1 MQPSWTN
8 SWFALRVK
16 FRHEKLVSRIL
27 SSKGLE
33 QFLPVYRSKRKWADR
48 VKEIDFPLFP
58 GYVFCRFKPEA
69 WIAVVTTPGVVEIV
83 RYGPRFALVD
93 PAEIAAL
100 QAQMKLVDRA
110 PEFYRALA
118 PNIIGLLD
126 THSLKIPS
134 PRVDLSAFRLNKNTE
149 RDLRMSGTTIL
160 DRKEPAAKVSLRRVT
175 RVTRRAEANL
185 N

>member
-1 MQPSWTN
+1 M
-8 SWFALRVK
+8 
-16 FRHEKLVSRIL
+16 
-27 SSKGLE
+27 
-33 QFLPVYRSKRKWADR
+33 
-48 VKEIDFPLFP
+48 
-58 GYVFCRFKPEA
+58 
-69 WIAVVTTPGVVEIV
+69 VTTPGVVEIV
-83 RYGPRFALVD
+83 RYGPRFAPVD

-110 PEFYRALA
+110 PEFYLALA

-134 PRVDLSAFRLNKNTE
+134 SPRADLSAFQLNKNTE
-149 RDLRMSGTTIL
+149 RDPRMSGTTIL
-160 DRKEPAAKVSLRRVT
+160 HRQEPAAKVSLRRVT

>member
-1 MQPSWTN
+1 MQPSRTN

-16 FRHEKLVSRIL
+16 SRHEKLVSRIL

-48 VKEIDFPLFP
+48 VKEIDSPLFP

-83 RYGPRFALVD
+83 RYGPRFAPVD

-110 PEFYRALA
+110 PEFYLALA

-134 PRVDLSAFRLNKNTE
+134 PRVDLSAFLNKNTE

-160 DRKEPAAKVSLRRVT
+160 DRQEPAAKVSL
-175 RVTRRAEANL
+175 
-185 N
+185 